1 MRHRLTAILSAAL
14 LLGVVACGGSD
25 GGDDAV
31 ALSYEQYFASFSYD
45 YEPAKD
51 LADLAARSVV
61 VVEAILVDVI
71 DGPVFGSSA
80 TDPAAS
86 RFAVFVFES
95 AATAQ
100 PLAVRLPR
108 PNTSDIAAIRGA
120 MPIGERAVLYLIEV
134 PPIPDS
140 EKARWHGVDGTK
152 QWEPTTPQGFV
163 LGRRTPDG
171 PHVADVPIDV
181 DRGGL
186 ADAPDADSDVSDWL
200 PPGGQIVPEGIGAT
214 EAATG

>member
-100 PLAVRLPR
+100 PLAVRLLR

-120 MPIGERAVLYLIEV
+120 MPIGERAVLYLIGV
-134 PPIPDS
+134 APIPDS
-140 EKARWHGVDGTK
+140 EKALWHGVDGTK
-152 QWEPTTPQGFV
+152 QWEPTTPQGFI
-163 LGRRTPDG
+163 LGRRAPDG
-171 PHVADVPIDV
+171 SHVADLPIDV

-200 PPGGQIVPEGIGAT
+200 PPGGQIVPEGMGAT